1 MAEQKH
7 ILIVEDEAHLAHG
20 IKFNLDDEGYLT
32 SIAPDGPTA
41 LRLIEQK
48 PDVSLVILDL
58 MLPGMSGYAV
68 CETLRQAGNHVPVLM
83 LSARTLAED
92 RIRGY
97 DVGADQYLQKPFE
110 LDELLAMVR
119 NLLARGQREPG
130 GVRPTV
136 YEFGRARINFDTYE
150 ATVGD
155 QELRLTPIEM
165 SLLRYFIENEGRVL
179 NRAELLERVWRQPF
193 IETTRTIDN
202 FVMRLRKYFEL
213 DPASPRHF
221 LSVRGI
227 GYRFVRAGEDAGP
240 E

>member
-1 MAEQKH
+1 MADQKH

-41 LRLIEQK
+41 LRLIEEQ
-48 PDVSLVILDL
+48 PGIHLVILDL

-68 CETLRQAGNHVPVLM
+68 CDSLRQSGNHVPVLM

-119 NLLARGQREPG
+119 NLLNRSQREAG
-130 GVRPTV
+130 GGRSNV
-136 YEFGRARINFDTYE
+136 YEFGRARVNFDTYE
-150 ATVGD
+150 AAVGD

-179 NRAELLERVWRQPF
+179 NRTELLERVWRQPF

-202 FVMRLRKYFEL
+202 FVMRLRKYFEQ
-213 DPASPRHF
+213 DPTNPRHF
-221 LSVRGI
+221 LSVRGV
-227 GYRFVRAGEDAGP
+227 GYRFVRAGEDAR
-240 E
+240 ED

>member
-41 LRLIEQK
+41 LRLIDEI
-48 PDVSLVILDL
+48 PSIGLVILDL

-68 CETLRQAGNHVPVLM
+68 CEALRQSGNHVPVLM
-83 LSARTLAED
+83 LSARTLSED

-119 NLLARGQREPG
+119 NLLSRSQREPG
-130 GVRPTV
+130 GGRPAFF
-136 YEFGRARINFDTYE
+136 EFGSARVNFDTYE
-150 ATVGD
+150 VTVGD

-165 SLLRYFIENEGRVL
+165 SLLRYFVENEGRVL
-179 NRAELLERVWRQPF
+179 TRAELLERVWRQPF

-202 FVMRLRKYFEL
+202 FVMRLRKYFED
-213 DPASPRHF
+213 DPAKPRYF
-221 LSVRGI
+221 LSVRGV
-227 GYRFVRAGEDAGP
+227 GYRFVRAGEDEGP